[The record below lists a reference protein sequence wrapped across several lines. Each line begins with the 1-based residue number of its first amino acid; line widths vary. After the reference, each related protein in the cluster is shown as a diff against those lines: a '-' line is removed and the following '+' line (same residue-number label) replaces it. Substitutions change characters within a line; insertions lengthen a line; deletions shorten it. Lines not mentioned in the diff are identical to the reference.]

1 MARSTRRSLLIVLTV
16 ILACGAM
23 GMLFGQRL
31 TATAA
36 SPGDGDIRDSLKSF
50 TQVYEVVQQNYAE
63 PVNPDK
69 AIYNGAIPGMLRVLD
84 PHSNFFDPKAY
95 SALREEQRG
104 KYYGVGMQVG
114 PRNNKVIVIA
124 PFTGAPAYRAG
135 IRPGD
140 VIIAIDGKP
149 TDNMS
154 TTDVAEL
161 LKGPKGTTVKI
172 TMLREGSDKP
182 LDFTVVRDEIPRYS
196 VDVKFM
202 IRPGIGYIHIS
213 GFQET
218 TEHELAEALDEFQQS
233 GELKGLILDLR
244 QNPGGLL
251 SEGVGVADKFLKK
264 GQVIVSDHGRASAEK
279 VYRASHGNGGK
290 EYPLVVLV
298 NRGTASAAEIVAG
311 AIQDHDRGLIAGE
324 TTFGKGLVQT
334 VYPLSENTGLALTTA
349 KYYTPS
355 GRLIQRDY
363 SGVSLY
369 DYYYNNRDNP
379 DADST
384 TGHEV
389 KMTDSGRTVYGGGG
403 ITPDVKIPTPKSNK
417 FQDTLLEKYAFFNFA
432 KHYVV
437 DHKVTR
443 QFEVDDAVIMEFRK
457 FLDSQQVPYNEAEL
471 SQNLDWV
478 KSNIKAELFI
488 NEFGQQEGM
497 KVHTENDPE
506 VAKALELLPQA
517 KQLAEN
523 ARKIIAQRSNARMTA
538 QQDSGAAAA
547 VNNSR

>member
-1 MARSTRRSLLIVLTV
+1 MASSSRRSAVLILSI
-16 ILACGAM
+16 ILACGCL
-23 GMLFGQRL
+23 GMVFGQRL
-31 TATAA
+31 TSST
-36 SPGDGDIRDSLKSF
+36 SSGSSDTDVRDSMRTFSD
-50 TQVYEVVQQNYAE
+50 VYGVVQQNYAE

-84 PHSNFFDPKAY
+84 PHSNFFDPKSYA
-95 SALREEQRG
+95 ALREEQRG

-124 PFTGAPAYRAG
+124 PFAGAPAYRAG

-140 VIIAIDGKP
+140 IIIAVDGKQ

-154 TTDVAEL
+154 TSDVADL
-161 LKGPKGTTVKI
+161 LKGPKGTSVKI
-172 TMLREGSDKP
+172 TVLREGADKP

-196 VDVKFM
+196 VDVHFL
-202 IRPGIGYIHIS
+202 IRPGIGYIHVS

-218 TEHELAEALDEFQQS
+218 TDKEVRDALDEF
-233 GELKGLILDLR
+233 GDIHGLILDLR

-251 SEGVGVADKFLKK
+251 SEGVGVADQFLKK
-264 GQVIVSDHGRASAEK
+264 GQVIVSHHGRASAEK
-279 VYRASHGNGGK
+279 VYKATHGNGGK
-290 EYPLVVLV
+290 DYPIVVLV

-363 SGVSLY
+363 NGVSLY
-369 DYYYNNRDNP
+369 DYYYNDRDNAEMP
-379 DADST
+379 V
-384 TGHEV
+384 GNHEV

-403 ITPDVKIPTPKSNK
+403 ITPDVKIPNPKTDR
-417 FQDTLLEKYAFFNFA
+417 FQDTLLEKYAFFNFS
-432 KHYVV
+432 KHYVIN
-437 DHKVTR
+437 HKVNR
-443 QFEVDDAVIMEFRK
+443 DFEVDDAVMQEFRK
-457 FLDSQQVPYNEAEL
+457 FLDEQKIPFTETDLAE
-471 SQNLDWV
+471 NNDWIR
-478 KSNIKAELFI
+478 SNIKAELFI

-497 KVHTENDPE
+497 KVHAETDPE
-506 VAKALELLPQA
+506 VQKALDLLPEA
-517 KQLAEN
+517 KQLADN
-523 ARKIIAQRSNARMTA
+523 AKKIMAQRNGARLTA
-538 QQDSGAAAA
+538 QQSEAATASS
-547 VNNSR
+547 SR

>member
-1 MARSTRRSLLIVLTV
+1 MARSSRRSAIVVLAV
-16 ILACGAM
+16 ILACGGV

-31 TATAA
+31 A
-36 SPGDGDIRDSLKSF
+36 SNNSSSSDGDVRESLRSF
-50 TQVYEVVQQNYAE
+50 TDVYEVVQQNYAE
-63 PVNPDK
+63 PVSPDK

-84 PHSNFFDPKAY
+84 PHSNFFDPKSYA
-95 SALREEQRG
+95 ALREEQRG

-124 PFTGAPAYRAG
+124 PFAGAPAYRAG

-140 VIIAIDGKP
+140 VIIAVDGKP

-154 TTDVAEL
+154 TSDVAEL

-196 VDVKFM
+196 VDVHFL
-202 IRPGIGYIHIS
+202 IRPGIGYVHIS

-218 TEHELAEALDEFQQS
+218 TEHELRQALDVM
-233 GELKGLILDLR
+233 GDLLGLILDLR

-251 SEGVGVADKFLKK
+251 SEGVGVADQFLKK
-264 GQVIVSDHGRASAEK
+264 GQVIVSHHGRSSAEK
-279 VYRASHGNGGK
+279 VYKAAHGNGGK
-290 EYPLVVLV
+290 DYPLVVLV

-363 SGVSLY
+363 SNISLY
-369 DYYYNNRDNP
+369 DYYYNDRENAESGTLN
-379 DADST
+379 
-384 TGHEV
+384 HEV
-389 KMTDSGRTVYGGGG
+389 KTTDSGRTVYGGGG
-403 ITPDVKIPTPKSNK
+403 ISPDVKIASMKTTK

-432 KHYVV
+432 KHYVINHNV
-437 DHKVTR
+437 NK
-443 QFEVDDAVIMEFRK
+443 QFEVDDAVMQEFRK
-457 FLDSQQVPYNEAEL
+457 YLDDQKITFTEAEL
-471 SQNLDWV
+471 AESNDWIRT
-478 KSNIKAELFI
+478 NIKAELFI

-497 KVHTENDPE
+497 RVHADGDPE
-506 VAKALELLPQA
+506 VQKALDLLPQA

-523 ARKIIAQRSNARMTA
+523 AKKTIAQRNNARLTA
-538 QQDSGAAAA
+538 QQSDTPEAQS
-547 VNNSR
+547 VKR

>member
-1 MARSTRRSLLIVLTV
+1 MASSSRRSAILVLSI
-16 ILACGAM
+16 ILACGCV
-23 GMLFGQRL
+23 GVVFGQRL
-31 TATAA
+31 TSTAT
-36 SPGDGDIRDSLKSF
+36 SGDGDIRDSLRSF

-63 PVNPDK
+63 PINPDK

-84 PHSNFFDPKAY
+84 PHSNFFDPKSYA
-95 SALREEQRG
+95 ALREEQRG

-140 VIIAIDGKP
+140 VIIAVDGKP
-149 TDNMS
+149 TDNM
-154 TTDVAEL
+154 TTSDVAEL
-161 LKGPKGTTVKI
+161 LKGPKGTAVKI
-172 TMLREGSDKP
+172 TMLREGSEKP

-196 VDVKFM
+196 VDVHFV
-202 IRPGIGYIHIS
+202 IRPGIGYIHVS

-218 TEHELAEALDEFQQS
+218 TEKEVRDALDEL
-233 GELKGLILDLR
+233 GDIHGLILDLR

-251 SEGVGVADKFLKK
+251 SEGVGVADQFLKK
-264 GQVIVSDHGRASAEK
+264 GQVIVSHHGRASAEK
-279 VYRASHGNGGK
+279 VYKAAHGNGGK
-290 EYPLVVLV
+290 DYPLVVLV

-363 SGVSLY
+363 SSISLY
-369 DYYYNNRDNP
+369 DYYYNDRDN
-379 DADST
+379 DANNAN
-384 TGHEV
+384 HEV

-403 ITPDVKIPTPKSNK
+403 ITPDVKIPPVKTNK
-417 FQDTLLEKYAFFNFA
+417 FQDTLLEKYTFFNFA
-432 KHYVV
+432 KHYVIN
-437 DHKVTR
+437 HKVNK
-443 QFEVDDAVIMEFRK
+443 QFEVDEAVMQEFRK
-457 FLDSQQVPYNEAEL
+457 FLDMQKTPFTEAEL
-471 SQNLDWV
+471 AENGDWI
-478 KSNIKAELFI
+478 KSSIKAELFI

-497 KVHTENDPE
+497 KAHAETDPA

-517 KQLAEN
+517 KQLAE
-523 ARKIIAQRSNARMTA
+523 
-538 QQDSGAAAA
+538 
-547 VNNSR
+547 

>member
-1 MARSTRRSLLIVLTV
+1 MARSSRRSAVLV
-16 ILACGAM
+16 LSIILACGCL
-23 GMLFGQRL
+23 GMVFGQKL
-31 TATAA
+31 T
-36 SPGDGDIRDSLKSF
+36 SNSSSGGSDNEVRDSMKTFSD
-50 TQVYEVVQQNYAE
+50 VYTVVQENYAE

-69 AIYNGAIPGMLRVLD
+69 SIYNGAIPGMLRVLD

-95 SALREEQRG
+95 AALREEQRG

-124 PFTGAPAYRAG
+124 PFAGAPAYRAG

-140 VIIAIDGKP
+140 IIIAVDGKQ

-154 TTDVAEL
+154 TSDVAEL
-161 LKGPKGTTVKI
+161 LKGPKGTSVKI

-182 LDFTVVRDEIPRYS
+182 LDFTVIRDEIPRYS
-196 VDVKFM
+196 VDVHFL
-202 IRPGIGYIHIS
+202 IRPGIGYVHVS

-218 TEHELAEALDEFQQS
+218 TEKEVRDALDEF
-233 GELKGLILDLR
+233 GDIHGLVLDLR

-251 SEGVGVADKFLKK
+251 SEGVGVADQFLKK
-264 GQVIVSDHGRASAEK
+264 GQVIVSHHGRASTEK
-279 VYRASHGNGGK
+279 VYKATHGNGGK
-290 EYPLVVLV
+290 DYPIVVLV

-355 GRLIQRDY
+355 GRLIQREY
-363 SGVSLY
+363 NGVSLY
-369 DYYYNNRDNP
+369 DYYYNDRDSNN
-379 DADST
+379 ADS
-384 TGHEV
+384 GVSNHEV

-403 ITPDVKIPTPKSNK
+403 ITPDVKIPNPKTNK
-417 FQDTLLEKYAFFNFA
+417 FQDTLLEKYAFFNFS
-432 KHYVV
+432 KHYVIS
-437 DHKVTR
+437 HKVGKDF
-443 QFEVDDAVIMEFRK
+443 QVDDAVMQEFRK
-457 FLDSQQVPYNEAEL
+457 FLDEQKVPFTEAEIAE
-471 SQNLDWV
+471 NNDWIR
-478 KSNIKAELFI
+478 SNIKAELFI

-497 KVHTENDPE
+497 RVHAETDPE
-506 VAKALELLPQA
+506 VQKALDLMPQA

-523 ARKIIAQRSNARMTA
+523 ARKTVAQRNSARLTA
-538 QQDSGAAAA
+538 QQSEGAGK
-547 VNNSR
+547 NSN